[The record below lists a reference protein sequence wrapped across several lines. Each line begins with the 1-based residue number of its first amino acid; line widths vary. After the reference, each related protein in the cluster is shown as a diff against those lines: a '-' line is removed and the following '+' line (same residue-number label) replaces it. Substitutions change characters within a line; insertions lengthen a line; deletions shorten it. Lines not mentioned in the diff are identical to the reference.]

1 MIGAAS
7 AQAGV
12 AIGDV
17 LVRIVRTPIECAMQ
31 LARPMQSLAFRIG
44 RGRCIWPA
52 LLGIQ
57 GSTAAKQPHADCT
70 KMIQAAG
77 RPVEITFFRP
87 GGGRNARA
95 ASGAASGA
103 ELDGPCSAVF
113 EAIPP
118 NKAGSCTS
126 DQ

>member
-1 MIGAAS
+1 
-7 AQAGV
+7 
-12 AIGDV
+12 
-17 LVRIVRTPIECAMQ
+17 
-31 LARPMQSLAFRIG
+31 MQSLAFRLR
-44 RGRCIWPA
+44 RGRIIWPA
-52 LLGIQ
+52 WLGMQ
-57 GSTAAKQPHADCT
+57 GSTAAMPPHADCT

-87 GGGRNARA
+87 GGGRNALA

-103 ELDGPCSAVF
+103 ELDGPCTAVF

>member
-1 MIGAAS
+1 
-7 AQAGV
+7 
-12 AIGDV
+12 
-17 LVRIVRTPIECAMQ
+17 
-31 LARPMQSLAFRIG
+31 MQSLAFRVG
-44 RGRCIWPA
+44 RGRIIWPA
-52 LLGIQ
+52 LLGMQ
-57 GSTAAKQPHADCT
+57 GSTAAKPPHADCT

-87 GGGRNARA
+87 KGGRHARA